1 MIKPITIVMAM
12 SIGFAGS
19 DHSGPI
25 FPYEITSFQLD
36 NGLRVVAVPFDSPGI
51 VAYYTVV
58 RTGSR
63 NEVEPGKSGFAHFF
77 EHMMFR
83 GTEKFSAEAFNK
95 EMVSLGADF
104 NAFTDDD
111 WTCYTNVVPAAGLE
125 KIIELEADRFQN
137 LNYAED
143 VFKTEA
149 GAILGEYGKS
159 ASNPFLLIYEK
170 MAELA
175 FQRHTYGHTTIGY
188 LKDIQ
193 DMSNQY
199 RYSLEFYDRW
209 YRPENCVIIV
219 VGDFDMKV
227 LDETV
232 RQHYS
237 GWKRRDFKLEIPVEG
252 EQTAARRADL
262 TWPGPTLPIV
272 MTGYKSP
279 AFSTMNKDYAALDIL
294 GSYFFGETSELYQEL
309 VVRRQ
314 IAESLSF
321 INSDRRDPNLFYIY
335 ARLKNASDL
344 TSCENAIRAAV
355 RQAQEKKIEPADL
368 VAIKSRLKYSFAI
381 TLDSPGRIALTLG
394 NMINLTGDAGE
405 INTLYRRYDEVTAD
419 DVQRAAQQYFDMTR
433 STTVTLKPA
442 GK

>member
-1 MIKPITIVMAM
+1 MIKHFGIVLAM
-12 SIGFAGS
+12 SIGVAGS
-19 DHSGPI
+19 DQPQLI
-25 FPYEITSFQLD
+25 FHYEIKSIQLE

-95 EMVSLGADF
+95 EMVRLGADF

-137 LNYAED
+137 LKYTED
-143 VFKTEA
+143 AFKIEA

-175 FQRHTYGHTTIGY
+175 FQKHTYGHTTIGY

-193 DMSNQY
+193 DMPNQY
-199 RYSLEFYDRW
+199 AYSLEFYDRW
-209 YRPENCVIIV
+209 YRPENCVVVV
-219 VGDFDMKV
+219 VGDFDMKA
-227 LDETV
+227 LDDAV
-232 RQHYS
+232 RRHYGS
-237 GWKRRDFKLEIPVEG
+237 WTRRDFKVDIPVEA
-252 EQTAARRADL
+252 EQKTARREEL
-262 TWPGPTLPIV
+262 TWPGPTLPVI
-272 MTGYKSP
+272 MTGYKIPS
-279 AFSTMNKDYAALDIL
+279 FSTRDKEYAALDIL
-294 GSYFFGETSELYQEL
+294 GSYYFGETSEVYQDL

-314 IAESLSF
+314 LAESLSF
-321 INSDRRDPNLFYIY
+321 INADRRDPNLFYIH
-335 ARLKNASDL
+335 ARLKNAGDL
-344 TSCENAIRAAV
+344 PVCENAIRAAV
-355 RQAQEKKIEPADL
+355 QKAREQKIEAADL
-368 VAIKSRLKYSFAI
+368 IAIKSRLKYSFAMS
-381 TLDSPGRIALTLG
+381 LDSPGRIALTLG
-394 NMINLTGDAGE
+394 NMINLTGDAGDV
-405 INTLYRRYDEVTAD
+405 NTLYQRYDEVNAD
-419 DVQRAAQQYFDMTR
+419 DVQRVARQYFDTAR
-433 STTVTLKPA
+433 STTVTLKPT